1 MRINNNIS
9 AINTQRQMGNVN
21 RAQSKTLEHL
31 SSGMKINVG
40 ADGPAALVIS
50 ENMRSQI
57 AGLNQAVE
65 NSEQGIS
72 MIQTAEG
79 ALNEVNRL
87 LVKTRQLAIHASNEG
102 VNDQRML
109 EADQAEI
116 ENALQTI
123 DRISSMTQFGTKKLL
138 DGSRGA
144 NGVATGEGLQFVEAL
159 PETATSPI
167 EGFAVKVDQV
177 ATKSAFQGETA
188 LTQELIDAEETI
200 TISENGKTVSYTTV
214 KGDSIDANLNELSRQ
229 IDRAGLDVELV
240 RNEDNVIRLQHK
252 EYGNDHSFTV
262 ASSTAGVLSKTA
274 NVSEEAIRGKDVK
287 GSING
292 EETVGSG
299 QILTGKVG
307 TSVEGLKVR
316 YTGEKASEEGEI
328 AGTVAVYQNSLK
340 FQVGANE
347 GQTVGVSLR
356 DMASRSLSNGVETK
370 SGFDSLSEINV
381 TDFQR
386 AQDSI
391 VMIDKAID
399 QTSTERAKLG
409 AFQQNTLESNLN
421 NLRVAAEN
429 LTAAEST
436 IRDADMAHEM
446 ADFTKHQ
453 ILTQTS
459 TAMLAQANQRAQSI
473 LGLL

>member
-9 AINTQRQMGNVN
+9 AINTQRQMANIN

-31 SSGMKINVG
+31 SSGMKVNVG

-57 AGLNQAVE
+57 SGLNQAVE

-159 PETATSPI
+159 PETTTSPI
-167 EGFAVKVDQV
+167 QGFGVKIDQV
-177 ATKSAFQGETA
+177 ATKSSFQGETA
-188 LTQELIDAEETI
+188 LTQEIIDAGETI

-214 KGDSIDANLNELSRQ
+214 KGDSVDANLNELSRQ
-229 IDRAGLDVELV
+229 IDRAGLEVELV
-240 RNEDNVIRLQHK
+240 RKDDDVIRIQHK
-252 EYGNDHSFTV
+252 EFGSEDSFTV

-274 NVSEEAIRGKDVK
+274 NVSEEAVRGKDVK
-287 GSING
+287 GTVNG
-292 EETVGSG
+292 EETTGSG
-299 QILTGKVG
+299 QVLTGKTG

-316 YTGEKASEEGEI
+316 YTGEKANEEGEI

-356 DMASRSLSNGVETK
+356 DMASRSLSNGVENK
-370 SGFDSLSEINV
+370 SGFDSLSEIDV
-381 TDFQR
+381 TNFQG
-386 AQDSI
+386 AQDAIKMVDS
-391 VMIDKAID
+391 AID

-436 IRDADMAHEM
+436 IRDSDMAHEM
-446 ADFTKHQ
+446 ADFTKNQ

-459 TAMLAQANQRAQSI
+459 TAMLAQANQRSQSV
-473 LGLL
+473 LGLM